1 MTVTSCN
8 SLLHKSALHM
18 YSLSLSTVTL
28 VPVGDVRVCKGS
40 NQEFTCSSPAGVV
53 WTISGFGNGISD
65 TRNQGN
71 SVRYALDNDRVET
84 DDTSIGSNPSTLT
97 FQNLG
102 CADDNAVVT
111 CLNATVTG
119 AKMSIIQICESTC
132 HAVHTVGGFHLLLSC

>member
-1 MTVTSCN
+1 MS
-8 SLLHKSALHM
+8 S
-18 YSLSLSTVTL
+18 
-28 VPVGDVRVCKGS
+28 
-40 NQEFTCSSPAGVV
+40 CSSPAGVV

-71 SVRYALDNDRVET
+71 SVRYALDNDGVGT

-119 AKMSIIQICESTC
+119 AKMSIIQIGESTC